1 MQADKLNYKI
11 GSYRLENEIIN
22 PTVQVF
28 YAELI
33 ERKLKINVCFLPMD
47 QYLFVDEFHIQRI
60 LINLFIFALQHTKSD
75 ETISVKVSNSE
86 RMDNDLVPYE
96 I

>member
-1 MQADKLNYKI
+1 
-11 GSYRLENEIIN
+11 
-22 PTVQVF
+22 
-28 YAELI
+28 
-33 ERKLKINVCFLPMD
+33 MD